1 MRTCL
6 GHVVAVGFCLILSMP
21 AAYGAESDQPDREDI
36 QRFSNAYHMVKQ
48 YYVEDVKDD
57 KLFKDAIS
65 GMLSGLDPHS
75 NFLDEADLKDLHDV
89 TTGEFG
95 GLGLEVTQD
104 QGYIK
109 VITPID
115 DTPAQKA
122 GFKPGDLIIKVD
134 NVPVKS
140 MSITE
145 AVNKMRGAKGTK
157 VTLTVYRKST
167 DKLFKTTLIRE
178 VIHVKSVKGKLLD
191 DKYGYIRIASFQE
204 QTSSELLKTIA
215 DLNKQAG
222 GQMKGLIIDLRNNPG
237 GLLESAVDVSN
248 DLLPKA
254 SGKDGL
260 IVYTKGRIPGS
271 KFEAYATHGDAT
283 NGIPIVILINQGSA
297 SGAEIVAG
305 ALQDHKRAILVG
317 EDSFGKGSVQTVLP
331 LDQKTAIKLTTALY
345 YTPSGRSIQA
355 EGIKPDVVVK
365 DLRIATDDKDSNL
378 EILGRL
384 KEADLEGHLA
394 NGNGNDKSKDD
405 KNQPVAP
412 TSKLNNIGDKSED
425 LVSTD
430 YQLFE
435 ALQILKALVIK
446 TPNK

>member
-1 MRTCL
+1 MRNFL
-6 GHVVAVGFCLILSMP
+6 AGVAAVGFCLIVNIP
-21 AAYGAESDQPDREDI
+21 TVYADENTQPDREDI

-48 YYVEDVKDD
+48 YYVDDVKDN

-75 NFLDEADLKDLHDV
+75 NFLDEADLKDLHDM

-145 AVNKMRGAKGTK
+145 AVNKMRGPKGSK

-167 DKLFKTTLIRE
+167 DKLFKTTLVRE
-178 VIHVKSVKGKLLD
+178 IIHVKSVKGKLLD

-254 SGKDGL
+254 SGKEGL

-283 NGIPIVILINQGSA
+283 NGIPIVVLINQGSA

-365 DLRIATDDKDSNL
+365 DLRIATDDKDNNL

-394 NGNGNDKSKDD
+394 NGNEKPKDD
-405 KNQPVAP
+405 KNKPVAP

-425 LVSTD
+425 LASTD

-435 ALQILKALVIK
+435 SLQILKALAIK
-446 TPNK
+446 NQIK